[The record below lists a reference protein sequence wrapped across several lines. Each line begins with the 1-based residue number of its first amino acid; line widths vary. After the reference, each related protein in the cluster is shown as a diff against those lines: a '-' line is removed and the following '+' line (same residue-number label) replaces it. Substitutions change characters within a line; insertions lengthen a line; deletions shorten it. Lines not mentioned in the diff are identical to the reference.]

1 MSHAKAFSTE
11 ILQWNLLTNII
22 DSHLLLSKM
31 GYLKKNLYSS
41 LQLMITPSVE

>member
-31 GYLKKNLYSS
+31 GYLKNLYSS
-41 LQLMITPSVE
+41 LQLMITPSLE